1 MRWYHLRLVLSTGIW
16 LMLMTGL
23 ALAQCPYSPSTAPTT
38 PVATYPSVELPM
50 SLPDAAAPTCG
61 AGCAQS
67 ECANCGAV
75 AAGKDCS
82 CNSMAKASAGGGMG
96 CKMMGGGMG
105 GGMMMGQPMA
115 APTCGAGCAQSEC
128 ANCGAV
134 AAGKDCSCNSMAKT
148 STSGG
153 MGCKMM
159 AGGMMAGTGIAQTR
173 RISGAQVLLQVAPQ
187 ALVAGKTT
195 LKVHLTDES
204 GVDVQSVKLNF
215 FLYPAGQPEL
225 GKRLWPVT
233 AAKPGPFAVVS
244 ELSKAGIWELALR
257 VMRPGQPDEL
267 VWFQI
272 PVG

>member
-1 MRWYHLRLVLSTGIW
+1 MLFRS
-16 LMLMTGL
+16 MLMTGL
-23 ALAQCPYSPSTAPTT
+23 ALAQCPYSPSTAPIT
-38 PVATYPSVELPM
+38 PVATYPNLELPM
-50 SLPDAAAPTCG
+50 SLPDAAVPTCG
-61 AGCAQS
+61 AGCAQA
-67 ECANCGAV
+67 ECANCSAV

-82 CNSMAKASAGGGMG
+82 CNSMAKTSAGGGMG
-96 CKMMGGGMG
+96 CKMMAGGMGGGMG

-148 STSGG
+148 SAGGG

-159 AGGMMAGTGIAQTR
+159 AGGMGGGMMAGGNFAHTRQIA
-173 RISGAQVLLQVAPQ
+173 GAQVLLQVAPQ
-187 ALVAGKTT
+187 APVAGKTT
-195 LKVHLTDES
+195 LKVHLTDEA
-204 GVDVQSVKLNF
+204 GVDVQNVKLNF

-225 GKRLWPVT
+225 GKRLWPAPT
-233 AAKPGPFAVVS
+233 AKPGHFAVTG